1 MMWRISSC
9 HGDTLWLIGC
19 DAAPHRKAPLFS
31 KLKMNSVPFIQGRPA
46 YLLPCA
52 KNYRVGK
59 IKEVYSMVLTKNIPA
74 IKLHTCPVQLR
85 R

>member
-1 MMWRISSC
+1 ME
-9 HGDTLWLIGC
+9 TLSGSL
-19 DAAPHRKAPLFS
+19 DAMLHPVGRHHSS

-59 IKEVYSMVLTKNIPA
+59 IKEVYSMVLTTNEPA
-74 IKLHTCPVQLR
+74 TRLHTCPVELR